1 MASKQES
8 VWILRA
14 QCGDRDA
21 FELLL
26 RRVQP
31 SLDGCQVG
39 LVGPSDA
46 DDVLQEVLLQI
57 YRRLTCLENPA
68 LFRLGRFGS
77 PVAPDVTMRRS
88 GNAGDRLDGWLRQI
102 DLLRPGTR
110 RGYSI
115 LSATHGSTPA
125 ALRAG

>member
-1 MASKQES
+1 M
-8 VWILRA
+8 RA

-31 SLDGCQVG
+31 SLRGYLVG

-57 YRRLTCLENPA
+57 YR
-68 LFRLGRFGS
+68 
-77 PVAPDVTMRRS
+77 
-88 GNAGDRLDGWLRQI
+88 LDGWLRQI

-110 RGYSI
+110 RRYSI